1 VEPFH
6 AHAVQGT
13 SAHDTYNSS
22 PDHDSRDGA
31 MATASSRTHD
41 GIESTSPPP
50 VEPSDREVT
59 DAATILEF
67 LAWGKRKQVAFAPTL
82 PSGPIGSTAADPPPP
97 IDTMGWLMPD
107 DRTSRNSI
115 LVHIQLLLPDRKKTC
130 DLVKYHLDS
139 LLWYHCSFHGPTF
152 LRQLDAFYDKHH
164 GQVGGQDVDA
174 QWVALLFAVIAATMC
189 CANTDIV
196 RQWGFRAAEQATL
209 SHHWLQATVKCL
221 DAASYMT
228 NFSILS
234 CQAVATLTMSA
245 HLLGASNQQAV
256 LLASVTRIAQ
266 SLGLHR
272 LDEASDRTIEVES
285 GRRVWSQLCMQDWF
299 SITFSECY
307 LISPLHTTSIPPLH
321 CDDESLEDVP
331 AQTPTITSYGRYL
344 HSISSLMPR
353 LQDGVESSNTLFTKY
368 EQVLSFDRALRELA
382 THARPAYFGNIPIE
396 PDWPSH
402 VRWARSAAAI
412 STSHKII
419 MVHRKFLSVS
429 FTNSAFAFTRRTC
442 VAASKTILKEFQRA
456 TEDTGPVLWIYH
468 AFSVAAG
475 ITLCLEMMHS
485 GPGSTGQVEHRH
497 LLNATIRL
505 LEKAETSKIASRG
518 AWLLSK
524 LISAIPNAEE
534 SSQGRSTGKRSFS
547 TLDGDYRGGKR
558 QKVAE
563 LLSVVHY
570 WHDTSCSSSD
580 IEVNIDPPN
589 PAAPGYTSD
598 SASMAGNAGNDANV
612 GIQPYYEDD
621 DFNLQPTLA
630 HSGTNNV
637 SSRLGSLDV
646 GLADGT
652 VDAFESLLNLTHNYG
667 STM

>member
-1 VEPFH
+1 
-6 AHAVQGT
+6 
-13 SAHDTYNSS
+13 
-22 PDHDSRDGA
+22 
-31 MATASSRTHD
+31 
-41 GIESTSPPP
+41 
-50 VEPSDREVT
+50 
-59 DAATILEF
+59 
-67 LAWGKRKQVAFAPTL
+67 
-82 PSGPIGSTAADPPPP
+82 
-97 IDTMGWLMPD
+97 
-107 DRTSRNSI
+107 
-115 LVHIQLLLPDRKKTC
+115 
-130 DLVKYHLDS
+130 
-139 LLWYHCSFHGPTF
+139 
-152 LRQLDAFYDKHH
+152 
-164 GQVGGQDVDA
+164 
-174 QWVALLFAVIAATMC
+174 
-189 CANTDIV
+189 
-196 RQWGFRAAEQATL
+196 
-209 SHHWLQATVKCL
+209 
-221 DAASYMT
+221 
-228 NFSILS
+228 
-234 CQAVATLTMSA
+234 
-245 HLLGASNQQAV
+245 
-256 LLASVTRIAQ
+256 
-266 SLGLHR
+266 
-272 LDEASDRTIEVES
+272 
-285 GRRVWSQLCMQDWF
+285 
-299 SITFSECY
+299 
-307 LISPLHTTSIPPLH
+307 
-321 CDDESLEDVP
+321 
-331 AQTPTITSYGRYL
+331 
-344 HSISSLMPR
+344 
-353 LQDGVESSNTLFTKY
+353 
-368 EQVLSFDRALRELA
+368 
-382 THARPAYFGNIPIE
+382 
-396 PDWPSH
+396 
-402 VRWARSAAAI
+402 
-412 STSHKII
+412 